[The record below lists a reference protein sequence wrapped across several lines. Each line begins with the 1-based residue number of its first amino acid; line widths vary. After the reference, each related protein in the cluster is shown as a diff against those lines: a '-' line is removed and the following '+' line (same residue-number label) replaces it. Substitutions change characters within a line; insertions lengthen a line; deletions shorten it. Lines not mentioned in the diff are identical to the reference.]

1 MPTPAAQRLADLEAV
16 EVAIRT
22 LISGAQEYRIG
33 TPTGGR
39 MVKRADL
46 AQLIQWRDQL
56 KAEIARDRM
65 ANSLNAGRGDGRSLY
80 IRFN

>member
-1 MPTPAAQRLADLEAV
+1 MTSPVEQRLIDLETV
-16 EVAIRT
+16 ELAIRT

-65 ANSLNAGRGDGRSLY
+65 ASSLSNGTGDGRSLY
-80 IRFN
+80 IRFT

>member
-1 MPTPAAQRLADLEAV
+1 
-16 EVAIRT
+16 
-22 LISGAQEYRIG
+22 
-33 TPTGGR
+33 

-80 IRFN
+80 IRFT

>member
-1 MPTPAAQRLADLEAV
+1 MTSPVEQRLIDLETV
-16 EVAIRT
+16 EAAIHT
-22 LISGAQEYRIG
+22 LITGAQEYRIG

-65 ANSLNAGRGDGRSLY
+65 ANSLNNGLGDGRTLY
-80 IRFN
+80 VRFN